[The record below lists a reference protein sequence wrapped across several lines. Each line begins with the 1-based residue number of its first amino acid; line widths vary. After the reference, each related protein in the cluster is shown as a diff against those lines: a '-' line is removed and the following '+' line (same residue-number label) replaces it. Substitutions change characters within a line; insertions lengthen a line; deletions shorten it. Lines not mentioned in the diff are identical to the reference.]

1 MILTDNFIYIHHPKT
16 GGTFV
21 TTMLE
26 QLLPNQGRRRRSRWR
41 GLITGSTQ
49 GGLIKTPEDH
59 DNCCDIPLMFRNK
72 PIFST
77 IRNPYD
83 RYVSLYEFASW
94 KAYPERFYQVDKVL
108 KVYPHFPNVSFEEH
122 VKLVNTLSLRR
133 DLNLPASYPGEITGA
148 HTCFFIRMF
157 FKKSVKQVLTQF
169 NKDSIQSQQFIKDMF
184 PVKFIKTENLN
195 QELYDTL
202 IEFGYERDRV
212 KFILESGKILPTSPV
227 NGNQRREA
235 KWEKYYTP
243 ELKAFVRQKE
253 DLLFTLF
260 PEYDV

>member
-1 MILTDNFIYIHHPKT
+1 MILTDNFIYIHNPKT

-21 TTMLE
+21 TKMLGK
-26 QLLPNQGRRRRSRWR
+26 LLANQGRRRSSRWL
-41 GLITGSTQ
+41 GLATGSTHS
-49 GGLIKTPEDH
+49 GLIKTREDH

-94 KAYPERFYQVDKVL
+94 KAYPERFYQIEEVK
-108 KVYPHFPNVSFEEH
+108 KVYPHFPNLSFAEH
-122 VKLVNTLSLRR
+122 VKLVNSLPLRR
-133 DLNLPASYPGEITGA
+133 DFNLPKSYNKNIAGA
-148 HTCFFIRMF
+148 HTCFFIQMF
-157 FKKSVKQVLTQF
+157 FKQSVEQTLTKMEK
-169 NKDSIQSQQFIKDMF
+169 NYIQSQQFKQDMF

-195 QELYDTL
+195 QELYDIL
-202 IEFGYERDRV
+202 IELGYERDRV
-212 KFILESGKILPTSPV
+212 KFILESGKILPNSPV
-227 NGNQRREA
+227 KGNQRRQA

-243 ELKAFVRQKE
+243 ELKAFVREKE